1 MKRFFPLSA
10 LMCFAVA
17 VIAQSAIEQKLDS
30 LYGNLASENK
40 PGFAIG
46 ILQNGKTLLS
56 KGYGLA
62 SIEHRVPFTPQS
74 VSDMG
79 SVAKQITDFGI
90 VLLAQQG
97 KLSVNDDIRKYL
109 PEVPDFGT
117 PITIS
122 HLIHHTSGLREIY
135 DCSFIAGARS
145 GDLIQQEDALALVK
159 SLKDLNFQPGEQYMY
174 CNTAYM
180 LLADIIS
187 RVGEQPFEDWMQAN
201 IFQPLGMEHTYIMDQ
216 QGEIFDNCA
225 DSYDLQKDGSYLKI
239 YDNSTVQGAGG
250 VYTTLDDMLRWLD
263 NLRTHKLG
271 GPSAWQQML
280 ERGILN
286 NGDTLVYAFGLNV
299 DMYRGT
305 QRIQHTGSSA
315 GYRTQLAYFPEH
327 ELGIVIKTNTPA
339 INRQAMI
346 DLMLETLVPNVKPKP
361 TNMSFDAEVVT
372 EARTPEALQA
382 YVGRYFCP
390 ELEAHYTIELQGD
403 KLIFRHFRRGDNPMQ
418 ALEGEEFMLESEDV
432 IAFKRK
438 KKRIEG
444 FYLSTGRVRNLWFER
459 LK

>member
-1 MKRFFPLSA
+1 MKKHLSIVA
-10 LMCFAVA
+10 LSLLTLVA
-17 VIAQSAIEQKLDS
+17 TAQSAIEQKLDS
-30 LYGNLASENK
+30 LYGNLTTENK

-62 SIEHRVPFTPQS
+62 NIEHRVPFTPQS

-79 SVAKQITDFGI
+79 SVAKQMTDFAI

-97 KLSVNDDIRKYL
+97 KLSVDDNIRKYL
-109 PEVPDFGT
+109 PEVPVFGT
-117 PITIS
+117 PIIIRN
-122 HLIHHTSGLREIY
+122 LIHHTSGLREIY

-145 GDLIQQEDALALVK
+145 GDLIQQEDALALVRN
-159 SLKDLNFQPGEQYMY
+159 LKDLNFQPGEQYMY

-187 RVGEQPFEDWMQAN
+187 RVGEQPFENWMQAN
-201 IFQPLGMEHTYIMDQ
+201 VFQPLGMAHTFIMNV

-225 DSYDLQKDGSYLKI
+225 DSYALQKDGSYVKI

-263 NLRTHKLG
+263 NFRTHQLG
-271 GPSAWQQML
+271 GASAWQQML

-286 NGDTLVYAFGLNV
+286 NGDTLDYAFGLTV
-299 DMYRGT
+299 DTYRGS

-346 DLMLETLVPNVKPKP
+346 DLMLETLIPNVKPKP

-382 YVGRYFCP
+382 YIGRYFCP

-403 KLIFRHFRRGDNPMQ
+403 KLIFKHFRRGDNLMQ
-418 ALEGEEFMLESEDV
+418 ALEGEEFLLESEDV